1 MKLLLSFVSVFFVAS
16 SVLAEPT
23 AAQYFAP
30 KVTTD
35 SGYTQTLLLPDGTLE
50 YVVAFTTVN
59 DESNPHTWTVPANVK
74 DSKIDYLVVAGGGGG
89 GTGNNASWGGG
100 GGGGGGGGMLTGTLN
115 SISESTDLTIVVGAG
130 GGGGSSANKVANNGE
145 DSFIKGATDIIAIG
159 GGAGGSAYSQDV
171 ANGSAGGSG
180 GGAAGTSGSSAK
192 LPTTGGTCVEGQGF
206 AGGNRTSDTTQNRP
220 GAGGGGAGMAGIT
233 ITTANTNNRG
243 HGGDGRY
250 SYITGAQ
257 VRYAGGGGGG
267 TYGNSIDNNGL
278 GGAGGGG
285 AGGNISNEPV
295 GNGGSG
301 TASTGGGGGGARGY
315 RSGGSGGSGI
325 VVLRYALNNDN
336 FQGIAVDSTTEKF
349 GTPSPAYDIYKEL
362 PSNSAFTCPKYTVL
376 SEGARAT
383 CIGWELYGRN
393 EEGEE
398 YLIRSDTFD
407 SENPPY
413 EETDLSKTITFT
425 RNDSEK
431 GVILKWKFEKEYY
444 VSTVASCER
453 GSLGADKS
461 GWYRAG
467 DTIQVAITSMDNF
480 IGWGGWGDGS
490 QRSIEP
496 SKTITVAAPMTI
508 TAYFTAHN
516 KDNLLLNGDFEINSD
531 SSHSTKIIQNLN
543 RLSAGSWSLLQVSS
557 YSYYPT
563 GILAAQTADS
573 METASYGS
581 KFRVY
586 GGEGLSCQI
595 ASNTAQQRQDAF
607 LGCYIKVPC
616 AGIYDLSFMNAT
628 SSNASDTNWIV
639 EFQFI
644 PLEGGVLNNDKM
656 VTINLAQT
664 KGKSWSEYS
673 SADNSTVNIDHK
685 LSKVSLRK
693 GGIYQFKI
701 ALLKANI
708 TQVGASALNA
718 ISAFDNI
725 EFKLDKRFGFALM
738 VR

>member
-23 AAQYFAP
+23 AAQYFAQ
-30 KVTTD
+30 KETTD

-59 DESNPHTWTVPANVK
+59 DESNPHTWQVPANVK

-89 GTGNNASWGGG
+89 GTGNNASSGGG

-315 RSGGSGGSGI
+315 RSGGSGDSGI

-453 GSLGADKS
+453 GSLVADKS

-480 IGWGGWGDGS
+480 IGWGGWGINAD
-490 QRSIEP
+490 RSIEP
-496 SKTITVAAPMTI
+496 SKTIEVVAAPMTI

-516 KDNLLLNGDFEINSD
+516 KDNLVLNGDFEMSGNTSD
-531 SSHSTKIIQNLN
+531 STTIDTTFSRLIGGIWESTQN
-543 RLSAGSWSLLQVSS
+543 S
-557 YSYYPT
+557 YTSYPT
-563 GILAAQTADS
+563 GLLSARSTGVANSGSKVISGNHSGIIGTKGKNTNYS
-573 METASYGS
+573 GTASISCYVNIPCS
-581 KFRVY
+581 
-586 GGEGLSCQI
+586 GL
-595 ASNTAQQRQDAF
+595 
-607 LGCYIKVPC
+607 
-616 AGIYDLSFMNAT
+616 YDLSFDADPGDVNAT
-628 SSNASDTNWIV
+628 TWEISVYLQKNGSGEEVNVCNILQKDNASKANYPFEI
-639 EFQFI
+639 QI
-644 PLEGGVLNNDKM
+644 
-656 VTINLAQT
+656 
-664 KGKSWSEYS
+664 
-673 SADNSTVNIDHK
+673 
-685 LSKVSLRK
+685 RK
-693 GGIYQFKI
+693 GGIYKLIFKI
-701 ALLKANI
+701 ERSKVYKNDVNDNVNAHSAIDNLMLK
-708 TQVGASALNA
+708 L
-718 ISAFDNI
+718 
-725 EFKLDKRFGFALM
+725 KKRFGFALM